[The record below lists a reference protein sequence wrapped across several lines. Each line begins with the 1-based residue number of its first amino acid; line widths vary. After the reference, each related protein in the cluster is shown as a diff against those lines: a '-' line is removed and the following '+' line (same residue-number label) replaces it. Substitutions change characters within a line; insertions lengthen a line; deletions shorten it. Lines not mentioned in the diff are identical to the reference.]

1 MSIKSKKKM
10 KRGEIKKN
18 QVKKLSQIKINN
30 QNNINQI

>member
-10 KRGEIKKN
+10 KKGE
-18 QVKKLSQIKINN
+18 VKKLSQIKINN